1 MNFINLIVLQWHSY
15 INPKAS
21 VNKVR
26 SIKILSVMIV
36 FSISILMGLPAEAG
50 EWTLTGSLSKKNI
63 LVK

>member
-1 MNFINLIVLQWHSY
+1 MQWHSY